1 MTTPKKQLSKSE
13 QESKDKLEKAQQQR
27 QDDNEM
33 RKAMQKLENE
43 HNVARHQKELELQA
57 EIAKAK
63 NNASDQ
69 AALDIQMKAI
79 MGKHEQA
86 KREAEN
92 MFKFDKVT
100 KRNKLQARLKK
111 KREATEAMNRA
122 KRDSQGHLKKNKT
135 YLKNQIKK
143 F

>member
-1 MTTPKKQLSKSE
+1 
-13 QESKDKLEKAQQQR
+13 
-27 QDDNEM
+27 
-33 RKAMQKLENE
+33 MQKLENE

-69 AALDIQMKAI
+69 AALDVQMKAI

-100 KRNKLQARLKK
+100 KKNKLQARLKK
-111 KREATEAMNRA
+111 KREAIEAMNRA
-122 KRDSQGHLKKNKT
+122 KRDSQEHLKKNKT
-135 YLKNQIKK
+135 RRHSTHLTEEEHTEKKRRRKNMTEIETAQLARQA
-143 F
+143 